1 MIVCSIPKKKM
12 QDQTFFKI
20 FANLFIVEYTK
31 TYATHKEV
39 FNDSTRE
46 SGEFFCGHLHS
57 LLNLQHHS

>member
-1 MIVCSIPKKKM
+1 MIVCSIPKKKKM

-46 SGEFFCGHLHS
+46 SGGNFFVDIP
-57 LLNLQHHS
+57 